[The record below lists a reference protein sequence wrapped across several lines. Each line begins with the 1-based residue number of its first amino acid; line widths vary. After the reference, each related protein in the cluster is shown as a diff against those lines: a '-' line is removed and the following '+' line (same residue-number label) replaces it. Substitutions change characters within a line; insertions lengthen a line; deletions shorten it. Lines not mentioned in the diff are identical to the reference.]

1 MTTHAMERY
10 DAGRVVVNR
19 WLDDRSPRQL
29 AEFISD
35 LTARISL
42 SPRADGANVDVIL
55 LEYARAVYDL
65 MRLDHPQ
72 RCRTCGAALTF
83 TPTGRFCGRCT
94 KAPVSGVEADMG
106 DHVF

>member
-1 MTTHAMERY
+1 MTDHAEQY

-29 AEFISD
+29 AEYVSD

-42 SPRADGANVDVIL
+42 SPRRDGANVDVIL

-72 RCRTCGAALTF
+72 RCRVCGAALTF
-83 TPTGRFCGRCT
+83 TPTGRFCHRCT
-94 KAPVSGVEADMG
+94 TGTLADHPIDRG